1 MLAAARWHAQQRGVT
16 NVEFLHRDFR
26 RPMLGPG
33 LADAVISQYALHHV
47 TDAEKATVLA
57 AIHRV
62 LRPDGLFYLEDD
74 TFNFPP
80 GELEQRVPE
89 IHAQWEHE
97 FGATRGQYFRE
108 ILVGQD
114 LSTRRTG
121 RTYALC

>member
-74 TFNFPP
+74 TFNSHQ
-80 GELEQRVPE
+80 GSWSNVYR
-89 IHAQWEHE
+89 
-97 FGATRGQYFRE
+97 R
-108 ILVGQD
+108 
-114 LSTRRTG
+114 STHSGSMSSERLG
-121 RTYALC
+121 GSISEKS